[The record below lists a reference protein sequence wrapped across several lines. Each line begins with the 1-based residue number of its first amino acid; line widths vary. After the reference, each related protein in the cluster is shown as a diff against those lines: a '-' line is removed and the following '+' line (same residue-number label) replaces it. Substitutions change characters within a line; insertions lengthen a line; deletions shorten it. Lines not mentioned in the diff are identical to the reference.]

1 MKQEDVMSSIRKFT
15 EEVIPKFEEKKTRRA
30 V

>member
-1 MKQEDVMSSIRKFT
+1 MKQEDVMRSIRKFT
-15 EEVIPKFEEKKTRRA
+15 EEVIPKFEEKETKIA